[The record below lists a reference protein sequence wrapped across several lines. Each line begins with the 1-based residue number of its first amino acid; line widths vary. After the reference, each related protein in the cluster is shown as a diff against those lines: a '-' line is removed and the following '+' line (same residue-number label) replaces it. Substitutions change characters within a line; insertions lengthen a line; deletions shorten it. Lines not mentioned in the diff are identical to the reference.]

1 MNTLTVS
8 VSEQIY
14 EKVRAAAGA
23 RRRANGCGGT
33 QTDSF
38 GRYYTSE
45 FWMMLDKGFLTFRM
59 ILGKGFLTFRMRY
72 GMYSTVSIYHNKTQT
87 SLNNLTWCLMWIVN
101 MNDQAFTD
109 VTLAT
114 LDNQHVRAHKIIL
127 SSGSTF
133 FKNILVRNLHQ
144 NPLIYLTKIFLNK
157 VLPELSIILC
167 ALTCWLSNMARV
179 TSVKAW
185 SFTFTIHTKHHVKL
199 FRDVC
204 VLLWYMKTVLYI
216 PYLWQIFSPL

>member
-1 MNTLTVS
+1 MIWCDVYKRILMQVS
-8 VSEQIY
+8 HQNIL
-14 EKVRAAAGA
+14 VRYIRG
-23 RRRANGCGGT
+23 
-33 QTDSF
+33 
-38 GRYYTSE
+38 
-45 FWMMLDKGFLTFRM
+45 FWCRFLTK
-59 ILGKGFLTFRMRY
+59 IFLEWFDVMFLRNLHQNPL
-72 GMYSTVSIYHNKTQT
+72 IYLKDIT
-87 SLNNLTWCLMWIVN
+87 SN
-101 MNDQAFTD
+101 
-109 VTLAT
+109 
-114 LDNQHVRAHKIIL
+114 H
-127 SSGSTF
+127 S
-133 FKNILVRNLHQ
+133 KNIFVRNLHQ